1 MFKRNQIQKTLV
13 LAGVT
18 LASCAA
24 FAQQNETTTASVTVQ
39 NAFTLTEVDALSF
52 GTITAVRVSGAGAS
66 TLTLNPDGTA
76 ENPTGNIRVLA
87 AGAPAT
93 YTVAGAAS
101 FTDLQMSLAADSI
114 ELSNSAAPG
123 SNPTFDVDSFTVTNG
138 TATAPITSGGYGT
151 FTAGTAMTTDVN
163 GAMTIGLGAT
173 LTLADGA
180 DASLIDGSYEGQ
192 FTLTVEY

>member
-52 GTITAVRVSGAGAS
+52 GTITAVRVSGTTS
-66 TLTLNPDGTA
+66 TLVLNPDGTA

-87 AGAPAT
+87 AGTPAS

-101 FTDLQMSLAADSI
+101 FTDLNISVAADSI
-114 ELSNSAAPG
+114 ELSNAAAPG
-123 SNPTFDVDSFTVTNG
+123 TNPTFNVDSFTVTDG
-138 TATAPITSGGYGT
+138 TATAPITSAGLGT

-173 LTLADGA
+173 LTLADAA